1 VLLET
6 LGENIRDGRF
16 LRLIAGMLTAGY
28 LEDWT
33 WNATLS
39 GAPQGGPASP
49 VMSNIYLDRLD
60 KFAETQLLPLHNR
73 GERRAPNPAYHRVKR
88 AERRARRIGDHGL
101 ARALRLRSRDLPSGD
116 PCDPGYR
123 RLRYIRYCDDI
134 LLGFSGPKA
143 EAVEIK
149 QALGTF
155 LHEELRLD
163 LSEAKTLITHAQT
176 GKARFLGYDI
186 MAQHA
191 NTKITRGQRAVNGSI
206 GLLVP
211 REAITRRCAQYM
223 RKGKP
228 ECRPQMFG
236 DDDYTIISQY
246 QAEYRGV
253 VQYYLLA
260 NDIHRLNRLSWVMG
274 TSLLKTLAGKHKSTV
289 SKMARKYKAMIS
301 TPEGSRT
308 CFRTVVER
316 GEGKKPLVAWFSGI
330 PLKRQPKATL
340 KDRAP
345 VTATTKGN
353 ELIRRLVAGCCE
365 LCGAQQRLEVH
376 HIRKLADLNRP
387 GRREKPS
394 WVQTMARRRRKTL
407 VLCRRCH
414 QNTHAGKSNTATLT

>member
-1 VLLET
+1 MLLET
-6 LGENIRDGRF
+6 LGEKIHDGRF

-49 VMSNIYLDRLD
+49 IMSNIYLDRLD
-60 KFAETQLLPLHNR
+60 TFAETQLLPLHNR
-73 GERRAPNPAYHRVKR
+73 GERRAPSPAYHRVKR
-88 AERRARRIGDHGL
+88 AERRARRTGDHGL
-101 ARALRLRSRDLPSGD
+101 ARALRLRSRELPSGD
-116 PCDPGYR
+116 PDDPGYR

-149 QALGTF
+149 QALGAF

-186 MAQHA
+186 MTQHA
-191 NTKITRGQRAVNGSI
+191 NTKITRGQRAVNGSV

-228 ECRPQMFG
+228 ECRPQMFS

-260 NDIHRLNRLSWVMG
+260 NDVYRLSRLSWVMG
-274 TSLLKTLAGKHKSTV
+274 TSLLKTLA
-289 SKMARKYKAMIS
+289 RKAQVHGVENGPQVQGHDLD
-301 TPEGSRT
+301 TGGATNVLPNRGRT
-308 CFRTVVER
+308 
-316 GEGKKPLVAWFSGI
+316 
-330 PLKRQPKATL
+330 
-340 KDRAP
+340 
-345 VTATTKGN
+345 
-353 ELIRRLVAGCCE
+353 
-365 LCGAQQRLEVH
+365 
-376 HIRKLADLNRP
+376 
-387 GRREKPS
+387 
-394 WVQTMARRRRKTL
+394 RRRKEATGR
-407 VLCRRCH
+407 VVRRDTAETSAEGGTQRPCAR
-414 QNTHAGKSNTATLT
+414 AGDH